1 MKKINATILS
11 LLLIVSI
18 FGAYSVS
25 SSDTTV
31 TGSFTATGTLDVDVN
46 TSTPNF
52 GSIDAGVGQAQTLEV
67 ENNGNVTADVT
78 QDDADHDSGN
88 LAIGTPGS
96 LGSNEYSVEFYST
109 GGTSTWIDIETA
121 TDSVIASSLTPTST
135 QAYQL
140 RVNISSVLTYD
151 SDANQFSADISV
163 AAAS

>member
-1 MKKINATILS
+1 MKKLYAAMLS
-11 LLLIVSI
+11 LVLLTSI
-18 FGAYSVS
+18 FGVYTVS

-46 TSTPNF
+46 NSSPTF
-52 GSIDAGVGQAQTLEV
+52 GSISAGANQAQALEV
-67 ENNGNVTADVT
+67 QNNGDVTADVT

-88 LAIGTPGS
+88 LAIGTAGS

-121 TDSVIASSLTPTST
+121 TDSVLANDLAPTST

-140 RVNISSVLTYD
+140 RVNVSSTLTYT
-151 SDANQFSADISV
+151 SDANQFSVDITV